1 MAEPSNNP
9 PLSNPITIVGPRF
22 CAPCP
27 VNLTI
32 ITKDISIGKGNF
44 SVKDVD
50 GNIVFEVDGT
60 LSNIRD
66 RRVLLDANG
75 EPLLFMRSK
84 IMTAH
89 ERWNVYRGE
98 SSDSKEL
105 LFSVKKSSM
114 FQLIKTKMNVFL
126 ATNTT
131 EEVCDF
137 KIKGNWSDKSCK
149 IYLRKSNDIIAEM
162 HKKHKWFGEDS
173 LTVTVYPNIDSA
185 FIVALI
191 VILNDIEEDKR
202 KMRMQG
208 MASVNLGSIVVG
220 SSAGNHVDGPW
231 RSVMTR
237 PTGPL
242 NQNLAVNQTVQGGV
256 FPLEAMNNGSD
267 NVTDVLQMV
276 GDGSQPEKI
285 SRCAAA
291 DVGVRRNISPPMER
305 VDLGKFLGFL
315 NLDDLVSKI
324 DDVEILEDRVDQ
336 LRLHR
341 RKRTRWMAREK
352 GKNSAMSAVDRG
364 VKIKFQ

>member
-1 MAEPSNNP
+1 MAEPSNDP
-9 PLSNPITIVGPRF
+9 TLSNPITIVGPHF
-22 CAPCP
+22 CAPDL

-50 GNIVFEVDGT
+50 GNTVFEVDGT
-60 LSNIRD
+60 LSNIHD

-75 EPLLFMRSK
+75 KPLLFMRSK

-173 LTVTVYPNIDSA
+173 FTVTVYPNIDSA

-202 KMRMQG
+202 EARMQVANTAG
-208 MASVNLGSIVVG
+208 TALVWTFGGGEICTTVNTFCVLSYISIGLGFSGFFFIGFSSLLSGFRVV
-220 SSAGNHVDGPW
+220 A
-231 RSVMTR
+231 
-237 PTGPL
+237 
-242 NQNLAVNQTVQGGV
+242 
-256 FPLEAMNNGSD
+256 FIFNGSRFH
-267 NVTDVLQMV
+267 L
-276 GDGSQPEKI
+276 
-285 SRCAAA
+285 
-291 DVGVRRNISPPMER
+291 
-305 VDLGKFLGFL
+305 
-315 NLDDLVSKI
+315 
-324 DDVEILEDRVDQ
+324 
-336 LRLHR
+336 
-341 RKRTRWMAREK
+341 
-352 GKNSAMSAVDRG
+352 
-364 VKIKFQ
+364 